1 MKTYIKNFYIL
12 LFFIIFV
19 QNAFSSEKIKIGLIV
34 PLSGE
39 YSYIGSSII
48 NSVHLAVNKI
58 DSDKIEILPRD
69 NNSNPDLTLKAAKDL
84 YDNHNVRIII
94 GPIFKENNLYLN
106 QLPDVTFLTLSN
118 KMSNNYSNIISAG
131 INAISQINAIKKFQV
146 IKKLERTILLI
157 PNSDYKNEIEDAI
170 KFTKIKLKDKYNY
183 DTDPTL
189 LTSQIEKITRYT
201 QRKQNLIDEIERIEN
216 SNDLNKDKKV
226 EKLKKRDT
234 LGGIN
239 FDSVIIG
246 DFDENLKSVATS
258 LLYTDVSSN
267 RVIYIC
273 LNQWFDE
280 SLILETS
287 LQPLYFPSINKEN
300 FTEFVK
306 QYKYYFKEM
315 PTQISFLS
323 YDLMG
328 LVYYLIYK
336 NSFNVDK
343 KIFYE
348 ESKFKG
354 KTGIFEIKKNKITH
368 ELSFYS
374 IENKKFKKIF

>member
-69 NNSNPDLTLKAAKDL
+69 NNSNPDLTFKAAKDL

-106 QLPDVTFLTLSN
+106 KLPEVTFLTLSN
-118 KMSNNYSNIISAG
+118 KMTNNYSNIISAG

>member
-1 MKTYIKNFYIL
+1 MKTYITKFYIL
-12 LFFIIFV
+12 LFFILFV

-48 NSVHLAVNKI
+48 NSVHLAINKI

-69 NNSNPDLTLKAAKDL
+69 NNSNPNLTFKAAKDL

-106 QLPDVTFLTLSN
+106 KLPNVTFLTLSN
-118 KMSNNYSNIISAG
+118 KMTNNNSNIISAG
-131 INAISQINAIKKFQV
+131 INAISQINAIKKFQL
-146 IKKLERTILLI
+146 IKKLERTIFLV

-170 KFTKIKLKDKYNY
+170 KFTKIRLKDKYNY

-189 LTSQIEKITRYT
+189 LTSQIEKITRYP

-216 SNDLNKDKKV
+216 SNDLNKDKKI

-258 LLYTDVSSN
+258 LLYTDVSSD
-267 RVIYIC
+267 RVYYIC

-280 SLILETS
+280 TLIGETS

-306 QYKYYFKEM
+306 QYEYYFKEM

-348 ESKFKG
+348 ESRFKG
-354 KTGIFEIKKNKITH
+354 KTGIFEIKENKITH

-374 IENKKFKKIF
+374 VENKQFKKIF

>member
-69 NNSNPDLTLKAAKDL
+69 NNSNPDLTFKAAKDL

-106 QLPDVTFLTLSN
+106 KLPEVTFLTLSN
-118 KMSNNYSNIISAG
+118 KMTNNYSNIISAG

-306 QYKYYFKEM
+306 QYKNSFKEM

-336 NSFNVDK
+336 NSFNIDK

-348 ESKFKG
+348 ESRFKG
-354 KTGIFEIKKNKITH
+354 KTGIFEIKENKITH

-374 IENKKFKKIF
+374 VENKQFKKIF

>member
-69 NNSNPDLTLKAAKDL
+69 NNSNPNLTFKAAKDL

-106 QLPDVTFLTLSN
+106 KLPNVTFLTLSN
-118 KMSNNYSNIISAG
+118 KMTNNNSNIISAG

-146 IKKLERTILLI
+146 IKKLERTIFLV

-170 KFTKIKLKDKYNY
+170 KFTKIRLKDKYNY

-189 LTSQIEKITRYT
+189 LTSQIEKITRYP

-258 LLYTDVSSN
+258 LLYTDVSSD
-267 RVIYIC
+267 RVYYIC

-280 SLILETS
+280 TLIGETS

-348 ESKFKG
+348 ESRFKG

-374 IENKKFKKIF
+374 IENKQFKKIF

>member
-106 QLPDVTFLTLSN
+106 KLPEVTFLTLSN
-118 KMSNNYSNIISAG
+118 KMTNNYSNIISAG

>member
-1 MKTYIKNFYIL
+1 MKTYITKFYIL
-12 LFFIIFV
+12 LFFILFV

-69 NNSNPDLTLKAAKDL
+69 NNSNPNLTFKAAKDL

-106 QLPDVTFLTLSN
+106 KLPNVTFLTLSN
-118 KMSNNYSNIISAG
+118 KMTNNNSNIISAG

-146 IKKLERTILLI
+146 IKKLERTIFLV

-170 KFTKIKLKDKYNY
+170 KFTKIRLKDKYNY

-189 LTSQIEKITRYT
+189 LTSQIEKITRYP

-216 SNDLNKDKKV
+216 SNDLNKDKKI

-258 LLYTDVSSN
+258 LLYTDVSSD
-267 RVIYIC
+267 RVYYIC

-280 SLILETS
+280 TLIGETS

-374 IENKKFKKIF
+374 IENKQFKKIF

>member
-1 MKTYIKNFYIL
+1 MKTYIKNCYIL
-12 LFFIIFV
+12 LFFILFV
-19 QNAFSSEKIKIGLIV
+19 QDAFSSEKIKIGLIV

-48 NSVHLAVNKI
+48 NSVHLAINKI
-58 DSDKIEILPRD
+58 DNDKIEILPRD
-69 NNSNPDLTLKAAKDL
+69 NNSNPDLTFKVAKDL
-84 YDNHNVRIII
+84 FENHNVKIII

-106 QLPDVTFLTLSN
+106 KLPDVTFLTLSN
-118 KMSNNYSNIISAG
+118 KITNNYSNIISAG
-131 INAISQINAIKKFQV
+131 INAISQIKAIKKFQE
-146 IKKLERTILLI
+146 IKKLQRTIFLI
-157 PNSDYKNEIEDAI
+157 PNSDYKNEIEEAI
-170 KFTKIKLKDKYNY
+170 DFTKIKLKDKFNY

-189 LTSQIEKITRYT
+189 LTSQIEKITRYP

-226 EKLKKRDT
+226 ENLKKLDT

-258 LLYTDVSSN
+258 LLYTDVSSD
-267 RVIYIC
+267 RVNYIC

-280 SLILETS
+280 SLIGETS

-300 FTEFVK
+300 FNEFVK
-306 QYKYYFKEM
+306 QYKYSFKEM

-336 NSFNVDK
+336 NSFNVEK

-348 ESKFKG
+348 ESRFKG
-354 KTGIFEIKKNKITH
+354 KTGIFEIKENKITH

-374 IENKKFKKIF
+374 VENKQFKKIF

>member
-12 LFFIIFV
+12 LFFIIFI

-69 NNSNPDLTLKAAKDL
+69 NNSNPDMTFKAAKDL

-106 QLPDVTFLTLSN
+106 KLPDVTFLTLSN

-189 LTSQIEKITRYT
+189 LTSQIEKITRYP
-201 QRKQNLIDEIERIEN
+201 QRKQNLIDEIERIES

-368 ELSFYS
+368 ELIFYS

>member
-1 MKTYIKNFYIL
+1 MKTYITKFYIL
-12 LFFIIFV
+12 LFFILFV

-69 NNSNPDLTLKAAKDL
+69 NNSNPNLTFKAAKDL

-106 QLPDVTFLTLSN
+106 KLPNVTFLTLSN
-118 KMSNNYSNIISAG
+118 KMTNNNSNIISAG

-146 IKKLERTILLI
+146 IKKLERTIFLV

-170 KFTKIKLKDKYNY
+170 KFTKIRLKDKYNY

-189 LTSQIEKITRYT
+189 LTSQIEKITRYP

-216 SNDLNKDKKV
+216 SNDLNKDKKI

-258 LLYTDVSSN
+258 LLYTDVSSD
-267 RVIYIC
+267 RVYYIC

-280 SLILETS
+280 TLIGETS

-306 QYKYYFKEM
+306 QYKYYFKET

-348 ESKFKG
+348 ESRFKG